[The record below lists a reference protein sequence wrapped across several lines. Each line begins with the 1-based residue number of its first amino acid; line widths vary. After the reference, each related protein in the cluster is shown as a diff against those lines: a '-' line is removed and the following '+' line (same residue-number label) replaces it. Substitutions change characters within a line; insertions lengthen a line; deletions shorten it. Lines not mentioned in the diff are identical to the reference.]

1 MFRNVGDF
9 GTTIDL
15 FRRKG
20 ILVHFINDDI
30 DLSSPSG
37 QLKAALLAV
46 LAEHFSRMLGFRVRE
61 AAAIKRLKAG
71 KGIKS
76 ARSTPKSI
84 RMEEVSKI
92 REGDLPSKILSP
104 YAKPKKQVQSLKRV
118 WGYIRVSSDGQLE
131 SGLGLAN
138 QRMRVEE
145 ELAKYSESE
154 CMGVVAD
161 EAVSA
166 FKVPFDHRPGGSR
179 FLKEAKPGDCLVV
192 YRGDRIFRSLK
203 DMANTVAMLRKKG
216 LTLRL
221 IEENISTDSTD
232 SDWYLSLV
240 TMFAELESKIKSA
253 RVVECFSRMKRE
265 GLCYTEPHRFM
276 LYKGVK
282 CGNQSRYIVDWARAA
297 RFQMAMTVRRE
308 YGFKGTHS
316 CAIVNAITAQQ
327 KGIKPAVYAIK
338 GRLSRKDVRTKR
350 VKPKYTPLF
359 NRQVTSVE
367 NIWPQFLDSI
377 GAVGA
382 KRLNKIARDQLATN
396 ISQLSLAFLKRS
408 GVPMDRLTRY
418 FVVCGVDAR
427 VPLDS
432 MPSDNLLA
440 TAQDL

>member
-1 MFRNVGDF
+1 
-9 GTTIDL
+9 
-15 FRRKG
+15 
-20 ILVHFINDDI
+20 
-30 DLSSPSG
+30 
-37 QLKAALLAV
+37 
-46 LAEHFSRMLGFRVRE
+46 
-61 AAAIKRLKAG
+61 
-71 KGIKS
+71 
-76 ARSTPKSI
+76 
-84 RMEEVSKI
+84 
-92 REGDLPSKILSP
+92 
-104 YAKPKKQVQSLKRV
+104 
-118 WGYIRVSSDGQLE
+118 
-131 SGLGLAN
+131 
-138 QRMRVEE
+138 
-145 ELAKYSESE
+145 
-154 CMGVVAD
+154 
-161 EAVSA
+161 
-166 FKVPFDHRPGGSR
+166 
-179 FLKEAKPGDCLVV
+179 
-192 YRGDRIFRSLK
+192 
-203 DMANTVAMLRKKG
+203 
-216 LTLRL
+216 
-221 IEENISTDSTD
+221 
-232 SDWYLSLV
+232 
-240 TMFAELESKIKSA
+240 
-253 RVVECFSRMKRE
+253 
-265 GLCYTEPHRFM
+265 
-276 LYKGVK
+276 
-282 CGNQSRYIVDWARAA
+282 
-297 RFQMAMTVRRE
+297 MAMTVRRE